1 MLKQRLVFLIPLA
14 LFLGLAG
21 YFFIG
26 LGRDTSLVNS
36 PLIDKPL
43 PELDVPP
50 LKDGK
55 PGLKTA
61 DLKGEP
67 QILNVFASWCIP
79 CRAEHPLITQL
90 AKKHGVTVNAL
101 NWKDKP
107 EAALAWLEE
116 LGDPYTRIGKDQ
128 AGRAGIDLGVYGVP
142 ETYVIDAD
150 GRIRFKHVG
159 PIQKR
164 HLEQDILPLLEEL
177 RQ

>member
-1 MLKQRLVFLIPLA
+1 MMKQRLIFLIPLV
-14 LFLGLAG
+14 LFLGLAV
-21 YFFIG
+21 YFFVG
-26 LGRDTSLVNS
+26 LGRDTSLVES

-50 LKDGK
+50 LKEGK

-61 DLKGEP
+61 ELIGEP
-67 QILNVFASWCIP
+67 QLINVFASWCIP
-79 CRAEHPLITQL
+79 CKAEHPLITQL
-90 AKKHGVTVNAL
+90 AKKHGVKVNAL

-107 EAALAWLEE
+107 EDALAWLEE
-116 LGDPYTRIGKDQ
+116 LGDPYTRIGEDQ

-142 ETYVIDAD
+142 ETYVIDAE

-159 PIQKR
+159 PLQPR